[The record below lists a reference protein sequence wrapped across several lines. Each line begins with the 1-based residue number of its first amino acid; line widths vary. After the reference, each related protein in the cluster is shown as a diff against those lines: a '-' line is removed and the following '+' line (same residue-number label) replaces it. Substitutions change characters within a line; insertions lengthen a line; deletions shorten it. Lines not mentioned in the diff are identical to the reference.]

1 MSASG
6 IKTFARQAEQ
16 YYQRGVAAARGGQR
30 EMAERLLR
38 QAVRLNPH
46 HEQAWLWLSGV
57 LDDPDDIAFCLRAV
71 LDLDPDNERAR
82 QGLAWLEQ
90 RHGQRDTRRS
100 TLAIGVATTP
110 ATDPW
115 WATWRRTQR
124 TWLWTLRTLLLI
136 PIVLL
141 GATLIAREL
150 ILRQP
155 LPTFVAAREL
165 IVAPPAPTAAPVPT
179 SSTPARSD
187 PAAVERYLAAVAVE
201 RQRLREATSAY
212 RETTDRGRTTLQR
225 ATATQ
230 QLRDEL
236 AQRYAA
242 LAQLQ
247 PPPDAAATHRHYL
260 DALRMEIEAFDLLL
274 EYYRTYDTAHANAAA
289 LRLQEARAALA
300 QAVSSLDA
308 LAAAVATH
316 DAPAGGF

>member
-38 QAVRLNPH
+38 QAVRLNPR

-71 LDLDPDNERAR
+71 LDLNPDNQRAR

-100 TLAIGVATTP
+100 TLAPGLP
-110 ATDPW
+110 ATAAADPW
-115 WATWRRTQR
+115 WSTWRRTQR

-155 LPTFVAAREL
+155 LPTFVPARAL
-165 IVAPPAPTAAPVPT
+165 VATPPTPTAAPLAATPT
-179 SSTPARSD
+179 RND

-201 RQRLREATSAY
+201 RQRLREATSLY

-247 PPPDAAATHRHYL
+247 PPADAAATHRHYL